1 MLFTT
6 NNINHKKYIILLY
19 YGGVNLKKSAIGII
33 IILIFVA
40 LASGCTSQTTQNQT
54 NTKTY
59 AANGISFQYPNQWQ
73 EIPPEN
79 LTTKTSSGSNIIA
92 GVIDPNN
99 SDILVLVQTTSATNA
114 KQSFDA
120 TKTALNTAGGQIV
133 SESTTTVDG
142 ATAYQMDYTIT
153 TSIPKKERLILF
165 EKGKIYGLTYSTPQA
180 DFDSQLNNFN
190 VIVNSFKVQ

>member
-1 MLFTT
+1 
-6 NNINHKKYIILLY
+6 
-19 YGGVNLKKSAIGII
+19 
-33 IILIFVA
+33 
-40 LASGCTSQTTQNQT
+40 
-54 NTKTY
+54 
-59 AANGISFQYPNQWQ
+59 
-73 EIPPEN
+73 
-79 LTTKTSSGSNIIA
+79 
-92 GVIDPNN
+92 
-99 SDILVLVQTTSATNA
+99 
-114 KQSFDA
+114 
-120 TKTALNTAGGQIV
+120 V